1 MRGIRLKG
9 HRKKTGGEGGSED
22 KGKKEKK
29 TLAKREKIKIK
40 HNEDKHTRQTGPRDL
55 RSLLSYLL

>member
-1 MRGIRLKG
+1 MSGIRLKG

-29 TLAKREKIKIK
+29 NTGKTGK
-40 HNEDKHTRQTGPRDL
+40 NQNQTQ
-55 RSLLSYLL
+55 